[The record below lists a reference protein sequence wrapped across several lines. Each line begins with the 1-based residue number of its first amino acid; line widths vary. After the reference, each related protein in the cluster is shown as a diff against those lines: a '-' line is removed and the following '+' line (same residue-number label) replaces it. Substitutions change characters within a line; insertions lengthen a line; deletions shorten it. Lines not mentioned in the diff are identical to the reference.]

1 VHQPASFSAIKMIM
15 SLAVRLA
22 CGTDFALLPE
32 MPTVETARASPKPIE
47 SFLSSPLFV
56 DV

>member
-1 VHQPASFSAIKMIM
+1 MIM
-15 SLAVRLA
+15 SLPVRLA

-32 MPTVETARASPKPIE
+32 MPTVETASASPRPIE
-47 SFLSSPLFV
+47 TFLKSPLFV

>member
-1 VHQPASFSAIKMIM
+1 MIM

-32 MPTVETARASPKPIE
+32 TPTVETASASPKPIE
-47 SFLSSPLFV
+47 SFLKATQSQFHKLSAQPKT
-56 DV
+56 